1 MIVEDGHAWL
11 EDRVSRETME
21 RLEIFHGLLL
31 KWQKTINLVAP
42 STIATAWERHFA
54 DGEQLWDL
62 SQKPVDRWL
71 DLGSGGGFPGLVIA
85 AIAREK
91 SPDLQMTLV
100 ESDIRKCS
108 FMREAARKMGL
119 RVGIVTRRI
128 EDLPPQNANVITARA
143 LTSLD
148 RLVKLARPH
157 LAEDGILL
165 FPKGASYQAELETL
179 APEWQSSIETLASLT
194 DPAAVILR
202 IVDPKPSESA

>member
-21 RLEIFHGLLL
+21 RLEIFHSLLL
-31 KWQKTINLVAP
+31 KWQRTINLVAP
-42 STIATAWERHFA
+42 STIATAWKRHFA
-54 DGEQLWDL
+54 DGAQLWDL

-85 AIAREK
+85 AIAKEQ

-128 EDLPPQNANVITARA
+128 EDLPPQGADVITARA

-179 APEWQSSIETLASLT
+179 APEWQSSTETLASLT

-202 IVDPKPSESA
+202 IMDPKPSEPA